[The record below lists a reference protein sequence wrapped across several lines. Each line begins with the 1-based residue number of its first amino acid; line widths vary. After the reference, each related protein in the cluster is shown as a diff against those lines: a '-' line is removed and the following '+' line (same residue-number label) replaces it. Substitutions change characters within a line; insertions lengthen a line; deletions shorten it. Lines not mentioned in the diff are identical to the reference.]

1 MMIRLIYVSTAAGP
15 VTTAVTGTILRSAQ
29 AHNAASGITG
39 VLCQGQG
46 VYLQV
51 LEGERTAVEAL
62 YASILNDKR
71 HTRIEQR
78 HIEDITRRRYGKW
91 SMAYVDWAASSAPG
105 SQNLP
110 NFDPYTA
117 TGEQVMAHMDS
128 LIATGKVM
136 DAPVV

>member
-1 MMIRLIYVSTAAGP
+1 MMIRLIYASTAAGP
-15 VTTAVTGTILRSAQ
+15 VTTSVTGTILRSAQ

-51 LEGERTAVEAL
+51 LEGERSTVEAL
-62 YASILNDKR
+62 YNRIQTDKR

-78 HIEDITRRRYGKW
+78 HLEDINRRRYSKW
-91 SMAYVDWAASSAPG
+91 SMAYVDWAASNAPA
-105 SQNLP
+105 S
-110 NFDPYTA
+110 FDPYTA

-136 DAPVV
+136 EAPVV